1 MKVNELITRLQQLV
15 NTEPELGEVDIKLET
30 EPTYKNTR
38 ESDIEDVWIHEWYD
52 SRTKKKY
59 KTVILTEERNDNT

>member
-1 MKVNELITRLQQLV
+1 MKVNELITKLQQLV

-52 SRTKKKY
+52 SKTKKEY
-59 KTVILTEERNDNT
+59 KTVILMEERNDNT